1 AVELIDD
8 ADPAQGLRFTGRI
21 AEDFKLGTGTWV
33 NVAAV
38 KAGLLAAAGGV
49 LQDCVVTGHDRLY
62 VAALAWLNPVAAAR
76 LVDGHGPGVGPA
88 RVGAHLAECLAT
100 LNAAAGSSRRVE
112 RLLLLTEPA
121 RLDAGEITDKGY
133 VNQRATLTRRADLV
147 EALYTDAPHP

>member
-1 AVELIDD
+1 M
-8 ADPAQGLRFTGRI
+8 
-21 AEDFKLGTGTWV
+21 

-49 LQDCVVTGHDRLY
+49 LQDCVVTGHDRSY

-76 LVDGHGPGVGPA
+76 LVEQYDAATGLRPLIDEPKV
-88 RVGAHLAECLAT
+88 RAHLAGCLTT
-100 LNAAAGSSRRVE
+100 LNATAGSSRRVE

-133 VNQRATLTRRADLV
+133 VNQRATLTRRAELV
-147 EALYTDAPHP
+147 AALYAEARHPDAIEPA